1 MTTAWTTKSF
11 VDLLIK
17 HHNDIDDKSPVFFIK
32 YFTKLLFISHRR
44 YLSRNGASLEEQNK
58 FNVPKDRKTIKLWYE
73 RGLPCHR
80 FSPIYTRIGFRVRNL
95 LTGDFNTFCI
105 DFDYLKLT
113 RDLLEIIK
121 NDDSYK
127 NGSDR
132 RIFELVCQTE
142 ADEITFDEFLMR
154 AFLLTIRIHGN
165 TGGSYA

>member
-1 MTTAWTTKSF
+1 M
-11 VDLLIK
+11 
-17 HHNDIDDKSPVFFIK
+17 
-32 YFTKLLFISHRR
+32 
-44 YLSRNGASLEEQNK
+44 SRNGASLEEQNK

-121 NDDSYK
+121 
-127 NGSDR
+127 
-132 RIFELVCQTE
+132 T
-142 ADEITFDEFLMR
+142 ITVIRTDQIEEFLSWCVKQKPTKSLSTNSLCEL
-154 AFLLTIRIHGN
+154 FF
-165 TGGSYA
+165 